1 MARKNLLVSMVI
13 LIIFSFALW
22 VIFPIEGD
30 RFGRRGMR
38 LGLDLVGG
46 SHLVYQAQFPE
57 GATAEDKA
65 RNMDRAL
72 ITIQNRIDRYGVTEP
87 VIQKQ
92 EGERVLVQLP
102 GFTDIEAAK
111 ELVEQT
117 GFLEFRMVELN
128 EEGRPVY
135 LSDYLESEQLSF
147 FDKGVAGDRIF
158 VGEFVEGKAS
168 PVAFLG
174 KDEAGNLSFKDE
186 AGNTLDITELKKIE
200 EEMRGEA
207 LSSAALLSWMPAR
220 GDDGTHLTGS
230 FLKEATPDIRQ
241 QAAGVEAQV
250 GIEWSEEGGEIFDQ
264 IARRIYDS
272 GVYGTPQRAI
282 GIFLDEV
289 LISYPQ
295 ILEPAYHG
303 SGSITG
309 DFTVEEV
316 QRLSNLLESGALPM
330 PLKRPPLYEEKI
342 SATLGADFIEMSLK
356 AGLIGILLVML
367 FMIIYYRLSGFLAC
381 LALIFYGSLVLALFK
396 LIPVTLTLA
405 GLGGFVLSIG
415 MAVDANVL
423 IFERM
428 KEEFRAGRTLGAAIE
443 TGFNRA
449 WTAIRDSNV
458 TTFIVC
464 GILYWLGS
472 SIVASAPVM
481 GFALTLF
488 IGVAVS
494 MFTAIVVTRTLL
506 RLFVGTT
513 LARKTSIFTAYSGRG

>member
-1 MARKNLLVSMVI
+1 MSRKGTMI
-13 LIIFSFALW
+13 LTIIILALFGLALW
-22 VIFPIEGD
+22 ILLPVEGE
-30 RFGRRGMR
+30 RFGRQGMR

-57 GATAEDKA
+57 GATAEDRA

-72 ITIQNRIDRYGVTEP
+72 LTIQNRIDKYGVTEP
-87 VIQKQ
+87 IIQKQ
-92 EGERVLVQLP
+92 EGERILVQLP

-117 GFLEFRMVELN
+117 GFLEFRMVEMN
-128 EEGRPVY
+128 EEGEPVY
-135 LSDYLESEQLSF
+135 LGDYLEDERTDF
-147 FDKGVAGDRIF
+147 FNKGVAGARIF
-158 VGEFVEGKAS
+158 VDGEGNPVTFVDRDEEGKL
-168 PVAFLG
+168 VFT
-174 KDEAGNLSFKDE
+174 DEAGNLIDVAQLEEIEKRV
-186 AGNTLDITELKKIE
+186 TEQGLTT
-200 EEMRGEA
+200 
-207 LSSAALLSWMPAR
+207 AALLSWMPAR
-220 GDDGTHLTGS
+220 GDGGTQLTGG
-230 FLKEATPDIRQ
+230 FLKQATPDIREK
-241 QAAGVEAQV
+241 AGGAEAQV
-250 GIEWSEEGGEIFDQ
+250 AIEWNEEGGEIFDQ

-272 GVYGTPQRAI
+272 GAYGTPQRAI
-282 GIFLDEV
+282 GIFLDRV

-295 ILEPAYHG
+295 ILESAYHG
-303 SGSITG
+303 TGVITG

-330 PLKRPPLYEEKI
+330 PLKKPPLYEEKV
-342 SATLGADFIEMSLK
+342 SATLGADFIDMSLK
-356 AGLIGILLVML
+356 AGLIGIILVML
-367 FMIIYYRLSGFLAC
+367 FMTIYYRLPGLLAS
-381 LALIFYGSLVLALFK
+381 LALIFYGALVLALFK
-396 LIPVTLTLA
+396 MIPVTLTLA
-405 GLGGFVLSIG
+405 GLGGFVLSVG

-428 KEEFRAGRTLGAAIE
+428 KEELRTGRTLGAAIE

-506 RLFVGTT
+506 RLFVGTP
-513 LARKTSIFTAYSGRG
+513 LARKTSLFSAYSGRG

>member
-1 MARKNLLVSMVI
+1 MFMARKNWLVFMVI
-13 LIIFSFALW
+13 LIIFAFALW
-22 VIFPIEGD
+22 VIFPIQGE
-30 RFGRRGMR
+30 RFGRQGMR
-38 LGLDLVGG
+38 LGLDLIGG

-65 RNMDRAL
+65 RNMERAL
-72 ITIQNRIDRYGVTEP
+72 ITIQNRIDKYGVTEP

-92 EGERVLVQLP
+92 EGERILVQLP
-102 GFTDIEAAK
+102 GFTDIDAAK

-117 GFLEFRMVELN
+117 GFLEFRMVEMN
-128 EEGRPVY
+128 EDGEPVY
-135 LSDYLESEQLSF
+135 LSDYLESEQLGF
-147 FDKGVAGDRIF
+147 FNKGVAGDRIF
-158 VGEFVEGKAS
+158 VDGERN
-168 PVAFLG
+168 PIAFLDKDNAG
-174 KDEAGNLSFKDE
+174 NFSFRDEAGNQIEVAQLEEIEKQV
-186 AGNTLDITELKKIE
+186 TEQGLT
-200 EEMRGEA
+200 GA
-207 LSSAALLSWMPAR
+207 SLLSWMPAK
-220 GDDGTHLTGS
+220 GDDGTQLIGS
-230 FLKEATPDIRQ
+230 FLKEATPDIREKP
-241 QAAGVEAQV
+241 GGIETQV
-250 GIEWSEEGGEIFDQ
+250 GIEWNEEGGEIFDQ

-272 GVYGTPQRAI
+272 GAYGTPQRAL
-282 GIFLDEV
+282 GIFLDKV

-309 DFTVEEV
+309 DFSIDEV
-316 QRLSNLLESGALPM
+316 QQLANLLESGALPM
-330 PLKRPPLYEEKI
+330 PLQRPPLYEEKV
-342 SATLGADFIEMSLK
+342 SATLGADFVDRSLK
-356 AGLIGILLVML
+356 AGLIGIILVML
-367 FMIIYYRLSGFLAC
+367 FMIIYYRLPGLLAS

-405 GLGGFVLSIG
+405 GLGGFVLSVG

-428 KEEFRAGRTLGAAIE
+428 KEEFRTGRMLGAAIE

-458 TTFIVC
+458 TTIIVC

-481 GFALTLF
+481 GFAATLF

-494 MFTAIVVTRTLL
+494 MFTAIVVTKTLL
-506 RLFVGTT
+506 RLFVGTP
-513 LARKTSIFTAYSGRG
+513 LARKTSLFRTYSGRG